1 MSHKLLA
8 LAGASCL
15 LLTGCIDDNYD
26 LKDIDTTSEVKVNNL
41 TLPINIDKMKLDDVF
56 SIEDNSNIKIVEVN
70 GERVYALSQ
79 TGTFQSDPIR
89 INPIHIAAP
98 AINPTVTS
106 LTLPYNSNR
115 KAPIAVINIP
125 ESATNFT
132 YFTTG
137 VDKAIYG
144 MDAVYTTGT
153 SLTIS
158 ATLDNV
164 DLSAVE
170 FKDLKFQL
178 PVNMEVS
185 NVSNGTYDPK
195 SGVWTVPQCKSANG
209 RELKLSLDID
219 KMDLTA
225 ENPTLTFDNN
235 NGTMK
240 IDGILGLNSGN
251 LDLDLGAAHP
261 HDLSIKIEYK
271 LTDINVTG
279 LSGNIQY
286 TVEGIDIA
294 PVSIGDLPDFLKGEG
309 TNIKVANP
317 QLYLGLN
324 NPVGDQKMSYNS
336 GLRLTSIRDNGMP
349 DQTFV
354 PDNNAKIE
362 VSYNNGINGPY
373 NFLLAPEQVAAP
385 AEYSQ
390 NLKFVKFSS
399 LSDLLSVPDADAAKA
414 TLPQSIKIEVVNPGL
429 PDQHADN
436 FPLGRDLQPV
446 QGKYELLA
454 PLGFKEG
461 SIVVYEDTQDGWSDD
476 TLKDLTITTMTI
488 TATVDNDAPVSVQLE
503 SYAINTNGDKVGNIE
518 SNVLEPNKK
527 DQPLTIIS
535 HSEIKDLDG
544 IHIRAIMKSG
554 NDQKPLSPEQ
564 TVTFKNVR
572 VTVSG
577 YYTTD
582 F

>member
-1 MSHKLLA
+1 MSHKFLA

-26 LKDIDTTSEVKVNNL
+26 LNDIDTTTEVKVDNL

-56 SIEDNSNIKIVEVN
+56 SIDDNSNIKIVEVD

-89 INPIHIAAP
+89 INSIHIDAP
-98 AINPTVTS
+98 VITPTVST
-106 LTLPYNSNR
+106 LTLPYNSSKR
-115 KAPIAVINIP
+115 APIAEIAIP
-125 ESATNFT
+125 ESETDFT

-144 MDAVYTTGT
+144 MDAVYTRNT
-153 SLTIS
+153 SLSIS

-164 DLSAVE
+164 DISAVE

-178 PVNMEVS
+178 PMNMVVS
-185 NVSNGTYDPK
+185 NVSHGSYDPESGIWTIPQYK
-195 SGVWTVPQCKSANG
+195 SSNG
-209 RELKLSLDID
+209 RELEISLDID
-219 KMDLTA
+219 KMDLTVT
-225 ENPTLTFDNN
+225 NPTLTFDRVQ
-235 NGTMK
+235 GSVQ
-240 IDGILGLNSGN
+240 IDGILGLNSGTLN
-251 LDLDLGAAHP
+251 LDLGIAHP
-261 HDLSIKIEYK
+261 HDLSIKIEYA
-271 LTDINVTG
+271 LTDIFVTG
-279 LSGNIQY
+279 VSGNIEY
-286 TVEGIDIA
+286 TVEGIDID

-324 NPVGDQKMSYNS
+324 NPVGDQKMVYNS
-336 GLRLTSIRDNGMP
+336 GLKLTSIRDNGMP

-354 PDNNAKIE
+354 PDNNARIE
-362 VSYNNGINGPY
+362 VGYNNGINGPY
-373 NFLLAPEQVAAP
+373 NFQLAPEQVAAP
-385 AEYSQ
+385 AEFSQ
-390 NLKFVKFSS
+390 NMRFVKFSS
-399 LSDLLSVPDADAAKA
+399 LSDLLSVPEADASKA
-414 TLPQSIKIEVVNPGL
+414 TLPQSIKIEVVAPGL
-429 PDQHADN
+429 PSQPADN

-446 QGKYELLA
+446 KGKYELLA

-488 TATVDNDAPVSVQLE
+488 TAAVDNDAPVGVQLE
-503 SYAINTNGDKVGNIE
+503 SYAINTDGVKVGDIV

-527 DQPLTIIS
+527 DQPLTITS
-535 HSEIKDLDG
+535 HGEIKDLDG